1 MAHYVPIPKDLNDIK
16 EKFIMGFTKRQV
28 ICFGIGLVLGAP
40 VYFLTRASIG
50 MSGAI
55 FAMGAVAAPAILCGI
70 YKKNGVFLEKQVK
83 FMREYFTRPRKRS
96 VSAVSSPLRFGRSQA
111 MVNLQRRFSPM
122 VLISGSAVN
131 LPATKNL
138 FNIGF
143 TSLSWFRVS
152 VFLLCFYY
160 T

>member
-83 FMREYFTRPRKRS
+83 FMREYFTRPRKRYYRTTNIF
-96 VSAVSSPLRFGRSQA
+96 VSAILPNNQHFRFYRKTDRIQQNQEEAERCRKKRLTALTAARLR
-111 MVNLQRRFSPM
+111 
-122 VLISGSAVN
+122 
-131 LPATKNL
+131 
-138 FNIGF
+138 
-143 TSLSWFRVS
+143 LSWAS
-152 VFLLCFYY
+152 LPLN
-160 T
+160 

>member
-1 MAHYVPIPKDLNDIK
+1 MNDIK

-83 FMREYFTRPRKRS
+83 FMREYFTRPRKRYYQTTN
-96 VSAVSSPLRFGRSQA
+96 VFRCIERHIEYNRIKKKLRDAERKG
-111 MVNLQRRFSPM
+111 
-122 VLISGSAVN
+122 
-131 LPATKNL
+131 
-138 FNIGF
+138 
-143 TSLSWFRVS
+143 
-152 VFLLCFYY
+152 
-160 T
+160 